1 MNALKTKY
9 IFIINHNIIVS
20 DMKIIGIF
28 ANIYRKM
35 YHVPGLC
42 YFFSRDKDIENFKL
56 CTLQKHSSLRGRAS
70 PRHLVF

>member
-42 YFFSRDKDIENFKL
+42 YFFSRDKDIENLKSYIL
-56 CTLQKHSSLRGRAS
+56 CKSTA
-70 PRHLVF
+70 P

>member
-42 YFFSRDKDIENFKL
+42 YFFSRDKDNENLKSYIL
-56 CTLQKHSSLRGRAS
+56 CKSTA
-70 PRHLVF
+70 P